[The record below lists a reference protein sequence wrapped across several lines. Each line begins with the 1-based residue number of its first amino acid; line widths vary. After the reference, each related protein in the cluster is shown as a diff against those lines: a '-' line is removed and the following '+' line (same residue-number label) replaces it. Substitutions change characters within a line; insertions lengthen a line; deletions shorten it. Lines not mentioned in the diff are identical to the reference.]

1 MGRYIEILVDCPCS
15 TSILDLDCGATM
27 VKHIIDRMS
36 KIEKDVVAYYYGL
49 HDKSAEKNIKKIAE
63 KISNSTGSVTTDA
76 DVVQALA
83 DARNKLQQEFN
94 DFDGKDES
102 IKIEW
107 IPFRKKTEQALVK
120 HGLSCVRDIIALEQK
135 APLQSIKGIGVKEA
149 IEIYEMLSPWYILS
163 SYFEHFQETAEEWR
177 KQYDPYVAL
186 LKAMYGEPEKD
197 EYIVPDFVRCNINKA
212 IEDMAKANTSNLGL
226 AIRKYFGLGSE
237 YPMTYELDPRYPMTC
252 EQLGAYLLVGR
263 GRAQQIVQTAIH
275 RLRHPMFSK
284 NFEFVTYSREKLLKN
299 YFRIFEA
306 EERARASFIEAQ
318 EALTKERLL
327 AWGRNTCPI
336 DELELDVRRYN
347 GLRRDGIETIS
358 DLAQRGHEG
367 LLLSKRIKAKDLQVI
382 EETLKNIYPGE
393 HPFWKEY
400 YGE

>member
-1 MGRYIEILVDCPCS
+1 MGRYKEILIDCPCS
-15 TSILDLDCGATM
+15 TRILNLDSGTALVRHVITGM
-27 VKHIIDRMS
+27 GNVERSVIAS
-36 KIEKDVVAYYYGL
+36 YYGL
-49 HDKSAEKNIKKIAE
+49 YDGSEVKNLQLIAKKIS
-63 KISNSTGSVTTDA
+63 KNRQSITTA
-76 DVVQALA
+76 DVARAL
-83 DARNKLQQEFN
+83 DSARSKLRQEFD
-94 DFDGKDES
+94 DFNGEVES
-102 IKIEW
+102 IKIKW

-120 HGLSCVRDIIALEQK
+120 HGLCCVGDIIALEQK

-186 LKAMYGEPEKD
+186 LKEMYGEPEKD
-197 EYIVPDFVRCNINKA
+197 EYIVPDFVKCNINKA

-237 YPMTYELDPRYPMTC
+237 YPMTYELDPRYPMTYR
-252 EQLGAYLLVGR
+252 QLGESYLLVSGN
-263 GRAQQIVQTAIH
+263 RAQQIVQTAIH

-299 YFRIFEA
+299 YFKVFEN
-306 EERARASFIEAQ
+306 EEHERDQLIKAQ
-318 EALTKERLL
+318 EAMTKARLL
-327 AWGRNTCPI
+327 AWNWDTCPI
-336 DELELDVRRYN
+336 DELELNVRCYN

-367 LLLSKRIKAKDLQVI
+367 LLLSERIKAKDLQVI

-400 YGE
+400 CNK